1 MLATILLRGCFQ
13 PLDSLDSIQFSNE
26 SPRLR
31 LFLTL
36 GRGEHRGG
44 EESRLNLDPRTAHT
58 MEQYGCYY
66 ISFGKKKD
74 NAVVLCLFSPK
85 RCFAIVLK

>member
-13 PLDSLDSIQFSNE
+13 PLDSLDSIQSSNE

-31 LFLTL
+31 LFPTL

-44 EESRLNLDPRTAHT
+44 EESRLNLDPRSMHT
-58 MEQYGCYY
+58 MGRYGCYY
-66 ISFGKKKD
+66 VSFGKKITSYSF
-74 NAVVLCLFSPK
+74 ACFLLSVVLSLC
-85 RCFAIVLK
+85 

>member
-1 MLATILLRGCFQ
+1 MLPTILLRGCFQ

-31 LFLTL
+31 LFPTL

-44 EESRLNLDPRTAHT
+44 EESRLNLDPRSTHT
-58 MEQYGCYY
+58 MERYGGYY
-66 ISFGKKKD
+66 ISSVKKKIAPYPFAYFLLS
-74 NAVVLCLFSPK
+74 AVLPLC
-85 RCFAIVLK
+85 